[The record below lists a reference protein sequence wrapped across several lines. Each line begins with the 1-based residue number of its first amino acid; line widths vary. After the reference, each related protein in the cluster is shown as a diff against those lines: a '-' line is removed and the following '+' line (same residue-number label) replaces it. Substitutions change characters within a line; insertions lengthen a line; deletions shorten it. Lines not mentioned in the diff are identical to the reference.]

1 MEKHIL
7 SVLVEN
13 KAGVLSKVVGL
24 FSRRGFNIDSLAV
37 GETHDPAY
45 SRITIITSGDEKTA
59 VQIIRQLEKL
69 TPVVMVRQ
77 LDDSASVSSELCL
90 VKIVAERGE
99 RSEIMQIVDIFH
111 ARIVDV
117 SHRTITIEMTGK
129 TDRVEALLNMVEPFG
144 IIELSRTGSV
154 ALERGEHNIYDV

>member
-7 SVLVEN
+7 SVLVQN

-37 GETHDPAY
+37 GETHDPAF

-59 VQIIRQLEKL
+59 MQIIRQLEKL
-69 TPVVMVRQ
+69 TPVEMVRR
-77 LDDSASVSSELCL
+77 LDEHASVSSELCI
-90 VKIVAERGE
+90 VKVVAERGE

-111 ARIVDV
+111 ARIIDV

-129 TDRVEALLNMVEPFG
+129 NDRVEALLDMVEPFG

-154 ALERGEHNIYDV
+154 ALERGEHNIYDI

>member
-154 ALERGEHNIYDV
+154 ALERGEHNIYDI

>member
-7 SVLVEN
+7 SVLVQN

-37 GETHDPAY
+37 GETHDPAF

-59 VQIIRQLEKL
+59 MQIIRQLEKL
-69 TPVVMVRQ
+69 TPVEMVRR
-77 LDDSASVSSELCL
+77 LDEHASVSSELCI
-90 VKIVAERGE
+90 VKVVAERGE

-111 ARIVDV
+111 ARIIDV

-129 TDRVEALLNMVEPFG
+129 TDRVEALLDMVEPFG
-144 IIELSRTGSV
+144 IVELSRTGSV
-154 ALERGEHNIYDV
+154 ALERGEHNIYDI

>member
-7 SVLVEN
+7 SVLVQN

-59 VQIIRQLEKL
+59 MQIIRQLEKL
-69 TPVVMVRQ
+69 TPVEMVRR
-77 LDDSASVSSELCL
+77 LDDHASVSSELCI
-90 VKIVAERGE
+90 VKVVAERGE

-111 ARIVDV
+111 ARIIDV

-154 ALERGEHNIYDV
+154 ALERGEHNIYDI

>member
-154 ALERGEHNIYDV
+154 ALERGERNIYEI

>member
-154 ALERGEHNIYDV
+154 ALERGEHNIYEI